1 MNAEKVAFY
10 SYPPREQF
18 QIFNSQEV
26 KKTFSTAPNPD
37 SSLPLRAGSDG
48 NKPNRR
54 AIIGY
59 S

>member
-1 MNAEKVAFY
+1 MPKKWLFIRI
-10 SYPPREQF
+10 PPREQF